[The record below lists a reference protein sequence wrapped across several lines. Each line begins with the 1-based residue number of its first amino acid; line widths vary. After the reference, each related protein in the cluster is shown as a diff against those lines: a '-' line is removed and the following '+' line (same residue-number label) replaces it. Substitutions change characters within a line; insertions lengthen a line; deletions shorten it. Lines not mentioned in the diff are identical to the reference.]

1 MFSLREHVFE
11 RLRIRIALPR
21 VDIGLLARGEL
32 AAEGLVERFYVTM
45 EIGGARINGLYRW
58 RAGILRD
65 RVFLAAVYQQRIQG
79 PGFFLI

>member
-32 AAEGLVERFYVTM
+32 AAERLVERFYVTM
-45 EIGGARINGLYRW
+45 QIGGAGINGLYCW
-58 RAGILRD
+58 GAGVLRN
-65 RVFLAAVYQQRIQG
+65 RVFLAAVY
-79 PGFFLI
+79 